1 MGIHTHFSLLATA
14 ILEAQTMAMN
24 CGDRFKELKLLKK
37 LSAKNQHQS

>member
-14 ILEAQTMAMN
+14 ILEAQTVAVN

-37 LSAKNQHQS
+37 LSAKTQRQS